1 MNKQT
6 GYKCMF
12 ILLITTFLNIIASP
26 SLYGTSGIPKSLEL
40 LLPSNFEI
48 SPWEKKGPARIY
60 EKEQLYE
67 YIDGGAVLFF
77 EYGFKRIITQEYSD
91 GEELLTVDIYEMN
104 DPEAAFGIYSLQR
117 DYKMPALNVGNEGTQ
132 YDYHVTFW
140 QSCYYIVT
148 IGRKAG
154 KRTKMVLSQLAE
166 NISKRIGNTSEGPK
180 MLTHLPV
187 NGLVPRSKVY
197 VKGPLGLNS
206 HFYLTHENVLEID
219 GIRTEGVLGAY
230 QSNGEEARLLIIRY
244 ANSQKAEE
252 KKQLLLNIFSSK
264 HKRQIFDG
272 IPIFK
277 SNKGRYY
284 SVKATNHFLYVIFE
298 ASSLKITDEILKQ
311 TSRPVPD

>member
-1 MNKQT
+1 
-6 GYKCMF
+6 
-12 ILLITTFLNIIASP
+12 
-26 SLYGTSGIPKSLEL
+26 LEL
-40 LLPSNFEI
+40 LLPSNLEI
-48 SPWEKKGPARIY
+48 PRWEKKGPARIY

-67 YIDGGAVLFF
+67 YIDGGAALFF

-91 GEELLTVDIYEMN
+91 GEESLTVDIYEMN

-117 DYKMPALNVGNEGTQ
+117 DYKMPGLNVGNEGTQ
-132 YDYHVTFW
+132 YDYHVAFW
-140 QSCYYIVT
+140 QSSYYIVT
-148 IGRKAG
+148 TGQKAG

-206 HFYLTHENVLEID
+206 HFYLTYENVLEID
-219 GIRTEGVLGAY
+219 GVRTEGVLGAY

-252 KKQLLLNIFSSK
+252 KKQLVLNIFSSK
-264 HKRQIFDG
+264 YNRQIFDG
-272 IPIFK
+272 TLIFK
-277 SNKGRYY
+277 NNKGRYY
-284 SVKATNHFLYVIFE
+284 SAKATSNFLYVVFE
-298 ASSLKITDEILKQ
+298 ASSLKMTDEILKQ
-311 TSRPVPD
+311 TSRPAPD